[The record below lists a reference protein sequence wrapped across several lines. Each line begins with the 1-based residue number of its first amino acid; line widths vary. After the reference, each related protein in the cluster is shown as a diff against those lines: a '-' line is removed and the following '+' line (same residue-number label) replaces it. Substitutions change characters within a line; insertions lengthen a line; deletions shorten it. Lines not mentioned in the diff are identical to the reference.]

1 MTLRSQLSQ
10 HHICDRIKASQ
21 VKLVVMR
28 PHSDNFYGFIFSQNL
43 INQTMLKS
51 FHEQNLAKLSSWKFI
66 EMWVDP
72 THDLPYVLMLVG
84 DVDGSYSLYDPT
96 ESYKVVYSS
105 QDYKAVKDFLLED
118 EYEQIRGRYQEIAHE
133 AIAA

>member
-1 MTLRSQLSQ
+1 
-10 HHICDRIKASQ
+10 
-21 VKLVVMR
+21 
-28 PHSDNFYGFIFSQNL
+28 
-43 INQTMLKS
+43 MLKS